1 MCVEFSIRL
10 ISEQHP
16 RDQRQNE
23 GRMIRQFICDTS
35 SADREV
41 RRPTAYDHAMGFIRS
56 AMGFFRGGA
65 RKHRDERAA
74 ELLKEQAAAV
84 TTQPAVAD
92 QGMMREEGAAGLLD
106 QQAAAVTT
114 QLAAAGREV
123 KREARPNPN
132 KPGWGLSIGQEVGKP
147 PKDGASRE

>member
-1 MCVEFSIRL
+1 
-10 ISEQHP
+10 
-16 RDQRQNE
+16 
-23 GRMIRQFICDTS
+23 
-35 SADREV
+35 
-41 RRPTAYDHAMGFIRS
+41 MGFFRS

-74 ELLKEQAAAV
+74 ELLKEQAGAV
-84 TTQPAVAD
+84 TAQPAVAG
-92 QGMMREEGAAGLLD
+92 QGMMREEVAAGLLD
-106 QQAAAVTT
+106 QQAATVTT

-147 PKDGASRE
+147 REDGASRE